1 MPPEQRT
8 LRQRHPHTPPEPL
21 GRGRAGRS
29 HTNRRGEGERV
40 RLGHSPGAA
49 GRSAR
54 TGRGRGRGR
63 GRRGSWRR
71 RRRAHWTE
79 IEAGAGRIRVLIPP
93 ALRVRDRS
101 KLAGKVYCAPV
112 FSRRERRTDETR
124 SRGTRSMVAAE
135 RAQGKFVGVDE
146 RAGGHA
152 ARDCHQSGDSSELPL
167 PVWVHGPPCWIGHDI
182 GPLPNWSLTINK

>member
-63 GRRGSWRR
+63 RGSWRR

-112 FSRRERRTDETR
+112 FSRRERRSDETR
-124 SRGTRSMVAAE
+124 SRGTRLMVAAE

-152 ARDCHQSGDSSELPL
+152 TRDCHQSGDSSELPL

-182 GPLPNWSLTINK
+182 GPLPNWSITIYK

>member
-54 TGRGRGRGR
+54 TGRGRGR

-124 SRGTRSMVAAE
+124 SRGTRLMVAAE

-182 GPLPNWSLTINK
+182 GPLPNWSITIYK

>member
-63 GRRGSWRR
+63 RGSWRR

-112 FSRRERRTDETR
+112 FSRRERRSDETR
-124 SRGTRSMVAAE
+124 SRGTRLMVAAE

-182 GPLPNWSLTINK
+182 GPLPNWSITIYK

>member
-29 HTNRRGEGERV
+29 HTNRRGEGEGV

-54 TGRGRGRGR
+54 TGRGRGR

-124 SRGTRSMVAAE
+124 SRGTRLMVAAE

-182 GPLPNWSLTINK
+182 GPLPNWSITIYK